1 MSVMIQI
8 DGVRK
13 RFGRARVLDG
23 VSFDVLTGQS
33 VALWGSNGA
42 GKTTLIRCV
51 LGLIDFEGGV
61 RVAGLDVRRE
71 GKRVRRLLGYVPQE
85 LAFYDDFRVIEA
97 ARFLARLR
105 GADVGACEAGLASL
119 GLAEHARKRV
129 RELSGGM
136 KQRLA
141 LSVALLN
148 DPPVLV
154 LDEPTSNLDSA
165 GRRSLMELLLR
176 VKGMGK
182 TILFISHRPE
192 EVRGLADRVLTLESG
207 RVLTDVTTAT
217 RMHLAGVAGADEIH
231 GEDGAF
237 EGIDDGGAAAAAE
250 SGHGIRRFA

>member
-8 DGVRK
+8 ADVRK

-23 VSFDVLTGQS
+23 VDFDVLAGQS

-42 GKTTLIRCV
+42 GKTTLIRCL
-51 LGLIDFEGGV
+51 LGLIDFDGAI
-61 RVAGLDVRRE
+61 RVAGLDVRRD

-97 ARFLARLR
+97 ARYLARLR
-105 GADVGACEAGLASL
+105 DADVSACEAALADL
-119 GLAEHARKRV
+119 GLLAHARKRV

-148 DPPVLV
+148 DPPLLV

-165 GRRSLMELLLR
+165 GRQSLMELLLQL
-176 VKGMGK
+176 KAAGK

-192 EVRGLADRVLTLESG
+192 EVRGLADRVLTLEAG
-207 RVLTDVTTAT
+207 RVLTDVAT
-217 RMHLAGVAGADEIH
+217 PHLHRTDDYE
-231 GEDGAF
+231 ED
-237 EGIDDGGAAAAAE
+237 DAAALPEEPSLVTAANDL
-250 SGHGIRRFA
+250 RRFA

>member
-8 DGVRK
+8 ADVRK

-23 VSFDVLTGQS
+23 VDFDVLAGQS

-42 GKTTLIRCV
+42 GKTTLIRCL
-51 LGLIDFEGGV
+51 LGLIDFDGAI
-61 RVAGLDVRRE
+61 RVAGLDVRRD

-97 ARFLARLR
+97 ARYLARLR
-105 GADVGACEAGLASL
+105 DADVSACEAGLADV
-119 GLAEHARKRV
+119 GLLAHARKRV

-148 DPPVLV
+148 DPPLLV

-165 GRRSLMELLLR
+165 GRRSLMELLLQL
-176 VKGMGK
+176 KAAGK

-192 EVRGLADRVLTLESG
+192 EVRGLADRVLTLEAG
-207 RVLTDVTTAT
+207 RVLTDVAT
-217 RMHLAGVAGADEIH
+217 PHQYRTDDEDDEDAQLEEPSLVVATNE
-231 GEDGAF
+231 
-237 EGIDDGGAAAAAE
+237 
-250 SGHGIRRFA
+250 IRRFA

>member
-8 DGVRK
+8 AGVRK

-23 VSFDVLTGQS
+23 VDFDVLAGQS

-42 GKTTLIRCV
+42 GKTTLIRCL
-51 LGLIDFEGGV
+51 LGLIDFEGDI
-61 RVAGLDVRRE
+61 RVAGLDVRRD

-105 GADVGACEAGLASL
+105 GADVAACEAGLADV
-119 GLAEHARKRV
+119 GLHAHARKRV

-136 KQRLA
+136 TQLLA
-141 LSVALLN
+141 LCVALLN
-148 DPPVLV
+148 VPRLLV

-165 GRRSLMELLLR
+165 GRRSLMELLLQL
-176 VKGMGK
+176 KAAGK

-192 EVRGLADRVLTLESG
+192 EVRGLADRVLTLEAG
-207 RVLTDVTTAT
+207 RVLTDVAT
-217 RMHLAGVAGADEIH
+217 PHLHCADDVDHDAALPE
-231 GEDGAF
+231 EPSLTL
-237 EGIDDGGAAAAAE
+237 AAANE
-250 SGHGIRRFA
+250 IRRFA

>member
-8 DGVRK
+8 ADVRK

-23 VSFDVLTGQS
+23 VDFDVLAGQS

-42 GKTTLIRCV
+42 GKTTLIRCL
-51 LGLIDFEGGV
+51 LGLIDFDGRI
-61 RVAGLDVRRE
+61 RVAGLDVRRD

-97 ARFLARLR
+97 ARYLARLR
-105 GADVGACEAGLASL
+105 DADVSACEPALADL
-119 GLAEHARKRV
+119 GLLAHARKRV

-148 DPPVLV
+148 DPPLLV

-165 GRRSLMELLLR
+165 GRQSLMELLLQL
-176 VKGMGK
+176 KAAGK

-192 EVRGLADRVLTLESG
+192 EVRGLADRVLTLEAG
-207 RVLTDVTTAT
+207 RVLTDVATPHLHRTDDDDADDAALLEEPSLVTAAND
-217 RMHLAGVAGADEIH
+217 L
-231 GEDGAF
+231 
-237 EGIDDGGAAAAAE
+237 
-250 SGHGIRRFA
+250 RRFA